1 MTNRLPSLLLTICL
15 ASLTAWA
22 SGPIHLKTRNLT
34 AADYP
39 AAEALGPVAQGPGH
53 LLVQFTGTPQASDVR
68 ELERRGARVVGAA
81 PEGGLTIFVHQPI
94 SLEGLAVEWAGPLLP
109 EDKISPLLT
118 AAADAGPS
126 VVVIEFHP
134 DVVPRRALELL
145 RGANVQILKHPDLA
159 PNHQLVSATPAVLA
173 QIAGY
178 DEVAYI
184 FPASNDL
191 IQGNPVMACTSAMMG
206 LAAVGQY
213 VTVGTGWGGTD
224 ANGPQ
229 GIVELDYVFTQM
241 SAKLPAA
248 STQSEIIR
256 ALQEW
261 AKYTNISFVPGSTAT
276 VDRTVAIMFAEGVH
290 GDEFPF
296 TAGSPVLAHTFFPS
310 PQNPEPIAGQM
321 HLNEDQD
328 WHIGSDVDVYTVAL
342 HEAGH
347 ALGLGHSDDPTAVMY
362 PYYRFGAVLSPSD
375 IAGIQSLYGSPN
387 TVPAALSVTIASP
400 ATGSVTSA
408 ATSIALSGTAAGG
421 TGALQVIWATNQGG
435 TGPAAGSASWSIGAV
450 PLNQGS
456 NLITVQVTDSA
467 GDTASSSIT
476 VTQQAS
482 TALPPSLPA
491 VPIIPII
498 PTLPVTPTAPTT
510 PTSPTTPTTPTPSG
524 PPSLKITS
532 PSMTIIATLLP
543 TITMSGTATANVTSV
558 TWTNSTG
565 SSGTATGTTSWTAAA
580 IPLLEGTNMITVNA
594 FDAAGASAWRSVT
607 VVSQ

>member
-1 MTNRLPSLLLTICL
+1 MINRLSSVLLTIWL

-81 PEGGLTIFVHQPI
+81 PDGGLTISVDQPI
-94 SLEGLAVEWAGPLLP
+94 SLEGLAVKWAGLLLP
-109 EDKISPLLT
+109 EDKISPLIS
-118 AAADAGPS
+118 AAADTGPS

-134 DVVPRRALELL
+134 DVATRRALELL
-145 RGANVQILKHPDLA
+145 RASNVQILKHPDLA
-159 PNHQLVSATPAVLA
+159 PNHQLVSASSAALA

-206 LAAVGQY
+206 QAAVGQY
-213 VTVGTGWGGTD
+213 VTVGTGWGGAD
-224 ANGPQ
+224 AN

-261 AKYTNISFVPGSTAT
+261 TKYTNISFVPGGTST

-290 GDEFPF
+290 GDGFPF

-310 PQNPEPIAGQM
+310 PPNLDPIAGQM

-375 IAGIQSLYGSPN
+375 IASIQSLYGSPN
-387 TVPAALSVTIASP
+387 TVSAPALLSVAISNP
-400 ATGSVTSA
+400 ATATVTTA
-408 ATSIALSGTAAGG
+408 AASIALSGTAAGG
-421 TGALQVIWATNQGG
+421 TGALQVIWANGQGATG
-435 TGPAAGSASWSIGAV
+435 TAAGSASWSIGSV
-450 PLNQGS
+450 PLSPGS
-456 NLITVQVTDSA
+456 NVITVQVTDST
-467 GDTASSSIT
+467 GNTASSSIT
-476 VTQQAS
+476 VTQQVS
-482 TALPPSLPA
+482 TVTPPSLPA
-491 VPIIPII
+491 VPITPII
-498 PTLPVTPTAPTT
+498 PSLPITPIIPTAPTT
-510 PTSPTTPTTPTPSG
+510 PTTPTTPTPSG
-524 PPSLKITS
+524 PPSLTITS
-532 PSMTIIATLLP
+532 PSMTIVATSLP
-543 TITMSGTATANVTSV
+543 SITMSGTATANVTSV